1 MSINRVSLTG
11 NLGVDSELRVTQKGT
26 QVLSF
31 PLGVSE
37 RVPTGDGGWGDRTNW
52 IDCVIFGRRAEAL
65 APYLTKGVKVA
76 VDGRLRTSTYE
87 RDGRHAKSY
96 EVRVDDVDLMQVRRE
111 RQTPQAAADAYDGE
125 IAL

>member
-11 NLGVDSELRVTQKGT
+11 NLGADSELRVTQKGT

-52 IDCVIFGRRAEAL
+52 IDCVLFGRRAEAL

-111 RQTPQAAADAYDGE
+111 RQTPQAAADVYDGD
-125 IAL
+125 IPL

>member
-11 NLGVDSELRVTQKGT
+11 NLGADSELRVTQKGT

-52 IDCVIFGRRAEAL
+52 IDCVLFGRRAEAL

-96 EVRVDDVDLMQVRRE
+96 EVRVDDVDLMQVRRK
-111 RQTPQAAADAYDGE
+111 RQTPQAAADVYDGD
-125 IAL
+125 IPL